1 MRTVDEKRQR
11 LVDALDEEMV
21 RRIDDVLIPSLAWSD
36 QHTREFLEQ
45 SVSRKLTELHVSP
58 EDEVN
63 FALGIGEV
71 LYLVGLAKEWF
82 KNRTSQELALMSEYL
97 AAVAEET
104 QEENLRTRLRTLAM
118 WAASW
123 ARGLAKFGGRWD
135 LFERALRGETGA
147 SGGMP

>member
-21 RRIDDVLIPSLAWSD
+21 RRIDDVLIPSLSWSD

-45 SVSRKLTELHVSP
+45 SVGRKLTEQHVRP

-63 FALGIGEV
+63 FALGIGEALAIV
-71 LYLVGLAKEWF
+71 RVAKEWF
-82 KNRTSQELALMSEYL
+82 ENENLTCQDLALMSEYL

-104 QEENLRTRLRTLAM
+104 QEENLSKRLTTLADYS
-118 WAASW
+118 ASY

-135 LFERALRGETGA
+135 LYLRALRR
-147 SGGMP
+147 P